1 VHTFCL
7 ISANLA
13 LRASVAAATAF
24 FFSSNIAEPDP
35 AALVVLNA
43 ASPGFLY
50 ARVDDTF
57 VFDTLACNC
66 VPLKEDSGTVE
77 SEEESEV
84 LVRIAADDVSSFAK
98 SLGICPAVVF
108 TSSSCGVLAMTDGL
122 YLDAFNADLGACFFN
137 AVNG

>member
-1 VHTFCL
+1 
-7 ISANLA
+7 
-13 LRASVAAATAF
+13 LRASVAAAIAF

-43 ASPGFLY
+43 DSPGFLY

-57 VFDTLACNC
+57 VFDTLACNW
-66 VPLKEDSGTVE
+66 VPLKEGTVE

-98 SLGICPAVVF
+98 SLGIGPAVGF

-137 AVNG
+137 AVDG